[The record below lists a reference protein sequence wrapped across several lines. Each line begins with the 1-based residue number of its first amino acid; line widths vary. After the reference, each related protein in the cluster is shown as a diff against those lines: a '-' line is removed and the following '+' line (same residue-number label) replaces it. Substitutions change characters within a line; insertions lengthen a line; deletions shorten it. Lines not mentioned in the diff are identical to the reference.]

1 MRALAALA
9 TSVAAVLATL
19 SAVAAAD
26 LPGGVSMRYSA
37 IGKRAAPLVIY
48 QYEPGVSVRAY
59 WLPPWR
65 SRRYFPATGEMP
77 EIGRAEDLSDRGE
90 APVPAEN
97 FERSWSTSAA
107 FLRERLRRVRVLDD
121 EPSIGDERL
130 PPPDF
135 TKPLK

>member
-19 SAVAAAD
+19 PTAPAAD
-26 LPGGVSMRYSA
+26 LPRGVSKHYSA
-37 IGKRAAPLVIY
+37 FGQRAAPLVIY
-48 QYEPGVSVRAY
+48 QYEPGVAVRAY

-77 EIGRAEDLSDRGE
+77 EIGRDEDLSDRGE

-107 FLRERLRRVRVLDD
+107 FLRERPRRVRVLDD
-121 EPSIGDERL
+121 EPPIGDER
-130 PPPDF
+130 PPSADF
-135 TKPLK
+135 IKPLK